1 MDLIN
6 IGQIAN
12 DGTGDDLREAFIK
25 VNQNF
30 EELDL
35 REPEST
41 EVANLGGGQ
50 ELFKSKNASTL
61 NFRTLD
67 AGDNITLTT
76 DGNVVRINSLG
87 GLQAL
92 TVEAD
97 SGGTLSLQDGDT
109 FRVTGTGATTTIDNG
124 ALSIDSVVISTD
136 TAPSLGGNL
145 DASGRNITD
154 ANVIDATT
162 FIGGLNG
169 NVYGI
174 DVRQVAKYSTQ
185 LDFGTTIPN
194 ITNFMDYLVAT
205 IDVDYGSILSPAP
218 ITTDLGSL

>member
-6 IGQIAN
+6 IGQLAN

-25 VNQNF
+25 VNANF

-41 EVANLGGGQ
+41 EVANLGGGA
-50 ELFKSKNASTL
+50 ELYKSKNAATL

-76 DGNVVRINSLG
+76 VGDTIRVAATG
-87 GLQAL
+87 GLQSL

-97 SGGTLSLQDGDT
+97 TGTPLSLQDGDT
-109 FRVTGTGATTTIDNG
+109 FRVTGTAATTTIANG
-124 ALSIDSVVISTD
+124 ALSIDSVNISTD
-136 TAPSLGGNL
+136 ASPALGGNL
-145 DASGRNITD
+145 NAAGRNITG
-154 ANVIDATT
+154 ANIIDATT

-169 NVYGI
+169 NVWGI
-174 DVRQVAKYSTQ
+174 DVRSVAKYSQ
-185 LDFGTTIPN
+185 HLDLGGMVTN
-194 ITNFMDYLVAT
+194 VTNFMDYLVAT
-205 IDVDYGSILSPAP
+205 IDVDMGSITNPSPVN
-218 ITTDLGSL
+218 IDLGTL